1 MARLTAASISFPLSL
16 LAAALVSGCSLFGGD
31 SSSSGPGASSSS
43 DGSSV
48 GESDL
53 PVDSR
58 ITSVTRKKIVDGLAV
73 AWEVPSEPT
82 DGFIIRYGS
91 SPQSLDTEISVS
103 VSELRRE
110 QDPVYGPVYRYIIE
124 DVPGGK
130 PMFVSIA
137 ARRGDSISEFTPTMS
152 ENRQS
157 AVEF

>member
-1 MARLTAASISFPLSL
+1 MSRFTATPLSL
-16 LAAALVSGCSLFGGD
+16 LAATLLAGCSLFSTSSPTSPDAGGSRVD
-31 SSSSGPGASSSS
+31 
-43 DGSSV
+43 
-48 GESDL
+48 ESNL

-82 DGFIIRYGS
+82 DGFVIRYGT
-91 SPQSLDTEISVS
+91 SPQSLDTELSVS

-110 QDPVYGPVYRYIIE
+110 DDPVYGAVYRYIIE

-130 PMFVSIA
+130 PIYVWIA

-152 ENRQS
+152 ETRQS
-157 AVEF
+157 TVEF